1 METGLLITAYAFLG
15 ATVGSFLNVCIDRLP
30 SGQSLIKPPSH
41 CPSCGYRLKPRDLI
55 PVVSYLRLHGKCRV
69 CRASIPRR
77 ILIVEC
83 FSITLFAFLM
93 WRFDLGSYLAI
104 ATLYTCL
111 LLVIAV
117 IDLEHGLI
125 LNRLTYP
132 GIVLALLLS
141 TFLPQVGMLRALLG
155 SVVSVALIV
164 LIILASRG
172 GMGMGDAK
180 MAAVLGA
187 MLGFP
192 MVFLGLLIAVVVGGV
207 TAVILLAL
215 KLRGRRDRI
224 PFGPFLALGGCVA
237 LVYGQEILRWY
248 LGENW
253 TMALH
258 ILP

>member
-1 METGLLITAYAFLG
+1 MLSMETALLITVYALLG

-55 PVVSYLRLHGKCRV
+55 PIVSYLRLHGKCRI

-77 ILIVEC
+77 ILLVEC
-83 FSITLFAFLM
+83 FSAALFTFLM
-93 WRFDLGSYLAI
+93 WRFDPGSHLAI
-104 ATLYTCL
+104 ATVYTCL

-117 IDLEHGLI
+117 IDVEHSLI

-132 GIVLALLLS
+132 GIALALLLS
-141 TFLPQVGMLRALLG
+141 TFLPDVGILRSLLG
-155 SVVSVALIV
+155 SVVGMALIV
-164 LIILASRG
+164 LIILCSRG

-180 MAAVLGA
+180 MAAMLGA

-192 MVFLGLLIAVVVGGV
+192 VVLLGLLIAVVAGGL
-207 TAVILLAL
+207 TAAILLAL

-224 PFGPFLALGGCVA
+224 PFGPFLALGGWVA

-248 LGENW
+248 LGGNW
-253 TMALH
+253 TT
-258 ILP
+258 

>member
-1 METGLLITAYAFLG
+1 
-15 ATVGSFLNVCIDRLP
+15 
-30 SGQSLIKPPSH
+30 
-41 CPSCGYRLKPRDLI
+41 
-55 PVVSYLRLHGKCRV
+55 
-69 CRASIPRR
+69 
-77 ILIVEC
+77 
-83 FSITLFAFLM
+83 M